1 MCVCRIQTLKTI
13 NIVGAC
19 FSLAGA
25 SFIIICFISFKQL
38 RTLSFR
44 LVFYLGV
51 AEFFNAIWP
60 FFGKPEEGSSERAV
74 MVLPPLGIDAQVT
87 ESVLYCV

>member
-1 MCVCRIQTLKTI
+1 MQTLEAI

-51 AEFFNAIWP
+51 AEFGNAIWP
-60 FFGKPEEGSSERAV
+60 FFGKPERGSGRAV
-74 MVLPPLGIDAQVT
+74 MVFDS
-87 ESVLYCV
+87 EN